1 MGVEVRAHRPTLL
14 VLAGVAV
21 LAVGFLIGALVQ
33 PAGQGASHRVPE
45 ASSVDV
51 GFAQD
56 MTVHHRQAVQM
67 ANTEIGS
74 SDPVVSSL
82 AFDIASTQQV
92 QIGQMQGWLSLWG
105 HPLLPSAGYMGWMA
119 ADARTTG
126 DHGGHTPDRSAATIT
141 TMPGMATS
149 AELTRLRQATGPAR
163 DVLFLQ
169 LMLRHH
175 EGGTSMLDHAAQHA
189 REPAVQAF
197 ATQLA
202 GSQRAEVLTMTGLLA
217 QRGAQPLPVGG

>member
-1 MGVEVRAHRPTLL
+1 MREQRPTLL
-14 VLAGVAV
+14 ALAGIAV
-21 LAVGFLIGALVQ
+21 LAVGFLTGVLVQ
-33 PAGQGASHRVPE
+33 PAVQGASQQVPE

-67 ANTEIGS
+67 ANIEVSS
-74 SDPVVSSL
+74 SDPAVASL
-82 AFDIASTQQV
+82 AFDISSTQQV

-105 HPLLPSAGYMGWMA
+105 YPLLPSAGYMGWMA
-119 ADARTTG
+119 DARTKG
-126 DHGGHTPDRSAATIT
+126 DHGAPTADRSAATVT

-149 AELTRLRQATGPAR
+149 GELTHLRQATGPAK

-175 EGGTSMLDHAAQHA
+175 DGGAAMLDHAAQHA
-189 REPAVQAF
+189 QKPAVRAF

-202 GSQRAEVLTMTGLLA
+202 ASQRAEALTMSGLLTE
-217 QRGAQPLPVGG
+217 RGAQPLPLGG

>member
-1 MGVEVRAHRPTLL
+1 M
-14 VLAGVAV
+14 
-21 LAVGFLIGALVQ
+21 LAVGFLIGVLVQ
-33 PAGQGASHRVPE
+33 PAVRGASHRVPE

-67 ANTEIGS
+67 ANMEVRS
-74 SDPVVSSL
+74 SDPVVASL

-119 ADARTTG
+119 TDAHTTG
-126 DHGGHTPDRSAATIT
+126 GHGAPTADRSAATVT

-149 AELTRLRQATGPAR
+149 GELIRLRQATRPAK

-169 LMLRHH
+169 LMVRHH
-175 EGGTSMLDHAAQHA
+175 EGGTAMLDHAAQHA
-189 REPAVQAF
+189 RKPAVRAF

-202 GSQRAEVLTMTGLLA
+202 ASQRAEVLTMTGLLA